1 MCYVNH
7 AFTHMYLI
15 RCFFLSFFSVIMFT
29 DHIKLKLQ
37 FDDCTLNSSAT
48 TTNVSHAKP
57 VSNTNESYNFN
68 NNEPP
73 ATNTDATSY
82 INTREEHQQ
91 TTGSEKN
98 VSDFSN
104 VISSATVEAP
114 PSELHNTIENG
125 SEIGENLVKSVKVN
139 YSDQF
144 DANEEHY
151 LLETESW
158 NTAKTWT
165 NQDQK
170 SSLARAAQGELRCS
184 LSFSHIM
191 LHFCLM
197 FCYFFPS
204 SFVLSLILISSNI
217 INSVQ

>member
-1 MCYVNH
+1 
-7 AFTHMYLI
+7 
-15 RCFFLSFFSVIMFT
+15 MFT

-48 TTNVSHAKP
+48 TTTVSHAKP
-57 VSNTNESYNFN
+57 VSNTIESYNFN

-114 PSELHNTIENG
+114 PSELYNTIENG
-125 SEIGENLVKSVKVN
+125 SKICENLVKSVKVN

-170 SSLARAAQGELRCS
+170 SSLARAAQGELRC
-184 LSFSHIM
+184 
-191 LHFCLM
+191 
-197 FCYFFPS
+197 FF
-204 SFVLSLILISSNI
+204 LSLTLYYVIFFVTFSFLIRSFFNSNFLQHYKSST
-217 INSVQ
+217 VKVL

>member
-1 MCYVNH
+1 
-7 AFTHMYLI
+7 
-15 RCFFLSFFSVIMFT
+15 MFT

-57 VSNTNESYNFN
+57 VSNTNKSYNFN

-114 PSELHNTIENG
+114 LSELHNTIENG
-125 SEIGENLVKSVKVN
+125 SEVGENLVKSVKVN

-170 SSLARAAQGELRCS
+170 SSLARAAQGELRCFS
-184 LSFSHIM
+184 FFLSHYVI
-191 LHFCLM
+191 
-197 FCYFFPS
+197 
-204 SFVLSLILISSNI
+204 VLSYVTLFSFLIRSFFNSNFLQHYKSSTVKVLK
-217 INSVQ
+217 S